1 MRDNTTPRPW
11 STSRED
17 MDSFTVNQD
26 DTTGETEHVVYIYR
40 GDQPRIAVFAGALNN
55 ARADANF
62 IVEAVNSWSD
72 RVARAMA
79 NETPPAAD
87 PRVAEAVKDDANVLA
102 LIEGIVKR
110 FGWRPFETENLD
122 VWLPRQLQMAQAY
135 QARTP
140 NGRTLAEAVTE
151 TQTILD
157 KIIDDYDPDDAS
169 ADGMITRVV
178 KAAEALADRP

>member
-1 MRDNTTPRPW
+1 MSDNTTPRPW

-87 PRVAEAVKDDANVLA
+87 PRVAEAVKALDGLLTEAKESAGDIFHDTWNPDAHVELTLTIAELRGLTELRAILTAQAGDAN
-102 LIEGIVKR
+102 
-110 FGWRPFETENLD
+110 
-122 VWLPRQLQMAQAY
+122 
-135 QARTP
+135 
-140 NGRTLAEAVTE
+140 
-151 TQTILD
+151 
-157 KIIDDYDPDDAS
+157 
-169 ADGMITRVV
+169 
-178 KAAEALADRP
+178 

>member
-1 MRDNTTPRPW
+1 MNNDAMSEERRLVIRLFLDQIEDDPRATQW
-11 STSRED
+11 FDSRL
-17 MDSFTVNQD
+17 VL
-26 DTTGETEHVVYIYR
+26 R
-40 GDQPRIAVFAGALNN
+40 
-55 ARADANF
+55 ARAA
-62 IVEAVNSWSD
+62 IAPAS
-72 RVARAMA
+72 
-79 NETPPAAD
+79 PPAAD